1 MIGVARVYLWPT
13 LVILCLMPRRR
24 CRVMLARCHCRVML
38 TRCHCR
44 MMTAGCHCRV
54 MVAGHRIAM
63 QSMMVCGIDRTTT
76 CMTEVVATAVIV
88 ASSAYHMPGMTAT
101 IGGIEGWTS
110 KEEVV
115 AMWIA
120 QIDAKVPEP
129 ITPCQW
135 AEEIAGCTEGVPL
148 PVQQDIA

>member
-1 MIGVARVYLWPT
+1 
-13 LVILCLMPRRR
+13 
-24 CRVMLARCHCRVML
+24 
-38 TRCHCR
+38 
-44 MMTAGCHCRV
+44 
-54 MVAGHRIAM
+54 MVAGYGIAM

-88 ASSAYHMPGMTAT
+88 APSTYHMPGMTAT
-101 IGGIEGWTS
+101 IGGIEGQTS

-115 AMWIA
+115 AMRIA
-120 QIDAKVPEP
+120 QIDAEVPEP

>member
-1 MIGVARVYLWPT
+1 
-13 LVILCLMPRRR
+13 
-24 CRVMLARCHCRVML
+24 
-38 TRCHCR
+38 

-88 ASSAYHMPGMTAT
+88 APSTYHMPGMAAT

-120 QIDAKVPEP
+120 QIDAKVPET